1 MSAPLL
7 DARGLVKHFPVRG
20 GLFGRPVGFVRAVD
34 GIDIAVMP
42 GETLALVGESG
53 CGKSTAA
60 RLCLRLIEP
69 DRGSITFDGADLM
82 AMDEARLRAARRHMQ
97 LVFQDP
103 FASLNPRMTVG
114 QILAEPIRLHRL
126 RAGRAVEERVAELL
140 TLVGLRPEQAAR
152 YPHEF
157 SGGQRQRIGI
167 ARALACEPKLLV
179 GDEPVSA
186 LDVSIQAQVI
196 NLLDDLLA
204 RLGLAFLLIAHDLAV
219 VRHIA
224 DRVAVMY
231 LGRIVE
237 QGPTGE
243 VFANPRHPYT
253 RALLAAIPR
262 PEPVAAPPRATIE
275 GDVPSPM
282 NPPPGC
288 RFHTR
293 CPHADPRCRTED
305 PELADPGDGHRVAC
319 HHWRGLAP
327 WESGAAGADPAA
339 RARLHALARHFRAE
353 TPKGLSPAASGA
365 TLGPAGTTRTGASS

>member
-7 DARGLVKHFPVRG
+7 DARGLVKHFPVPG

-69 DRGSITFDGADLM
+69 DAGTITFDGTDLT
-82 AMDEARLRAARRHMQ
+82 AMDEARLREARRHMQ
-97 LVFQDP
+97 LIFQDP

-114 QILAEPIRLHRL
+114 QIIAEPIRLHRL
-126 RAGRAVEERVAELL
+126 RAGRAVEARVAELL

-196 NLLDDLLA
+196 NLLDDLLD

-237 QGPTGE
+237 QGPTRE

-262 PEPVAAPPRATIE
+262 PEPGVGPPRAAIE
-275 GDVPSPM
+275 GDVPSPL

-293 CPHADPRCRTED
+293 CPHADARCRSED
-305 PELADPGDGHRVAC
+305 PPLADPGDRHAVAC
-319 HHWRGLAP
+319 HHWRVLPP
-327 WESGAAGADPAA
+327 WEGEAAAGDREA
-339 RARLHALARHFRAE
+339 RARLHALARHFR
-353 TPKGLSPAASGA
+353 PDLPPGPSGA
-365 TLGPAGTTRTGASS
+365 TLDPRATTRTGASP

>member
-1 MSAPLL
+1 MTPLL
-7 DARGLVKHFPVRG
+7 DARGLTKHFPVRG
-20 GLFGRPVGFVRAVD
+20 GLFGRVTGHVRAVD
-34 GIDIAVMP
+34 GIDITVMP

-69 DRGSITFDGADLM
+69 DEGTIRFDGQDLT

-97 LVFQDP
+97 LIFQDP

-114 QILAEPIRLHRL
+114 QILAEPIRLHGL
-126 RAGRAVEERVAELL
+126 RQGSAVDARVAELL
-140 TLVGLRPEQAAR
+140 SLVGLRPEQAAR

-157 SGGQRQRIGI
+157 SGGQRQRICI
-167 ARALACEPKLLV
+167 ARALACEPNLLV

-196 NLLDDLLA
+196 NLLDDLLD

-237 QGPTGE
+237 QGPTRA
-243 VFANPRHPYT
+243 VFAAPRHPYT

-262 PEPVAAPPRATIE
+262 PEPGLATPKATIE
-275 GDVPSPM
+275 GEVPSPL

-293 CPHADPRCRTED
+293 CAHADARCRTDD
-305 PELADPGDGHRVAC
+305 PALADPGDAHAVAC
-319 HHWRGLAP
+319 HHWRGLPP
-327 WESGAAGADPAA
+327 WQGGEARSDPAA
-339 RARLHALARHFRAE
+339 RARLHALARYFRPDL
-353 TPKGLSPAASGA
+353 PKPPSGA
-365 TLGPAGTTRTGASS
+365 TLPP

>member
-1 MSAPLL
+1 MTAALL

-69 DRGSITFDGADLM
+69 DAGTILFDGEDLT

-114 QILAEPIRLHRL
+114 QTIAEPIRLHRL
-126 RAGRAVEERVAELL
+126 REGRAVDARVAELL

-157 SGGQRQRIGI
+157 SGGQRQRICI
-167 ARALACEPKLLV
+167 ARALACEPRLLV

-196 NLLDDLLA
+196 NLLDDLLD

-237 QGPTGE
+237 QGPTRE
-243 VFANPRHPYT
+243 VFARPRHPYT

-262 PEPVAAPPRATIE
+262 PEPGLAAPRVTIE

-282 NPPPGC
+282 NPPAGC
-288 RFHTR
+288 RFHPR
-293 CPHADPRCRTED
+293 CPHADARCRTDD
-305 PELADPGDGHRVAC
+305 PALADPGDAHAVAC
-319 HHWRGLAP
+319 HHWRGLPA
-327 WESGAAGADPAA
+327 WQAGEAGVDPAA
-339 RARLHALARHFRAE
+339 RARLHALARHFR
-353 TPKGLSPAASGA
+353 PDLPNAASGA
-365 TLGPAGTTRTGASS
+365 TLPP

>member
-1 MSAPLL
+1 MTPLL
-7 DARGLVKHFPVRG
+7 DARGLARYFPVRG
-20 GLFGRPVGFVRAVD
+20 GLFGRVTGHVRAVD

-53 CGKSTAA
+53 CGKSTVA

-69 DRGSITFDGADLM
+69 DEGTIRFDGQDLT
-82 AMDEARLRAARRHMQ
+82 AMDEARLRSARRHMQ
-97 LVFQDP
+97 LIFQDP

-126 RAGRAVEERVAELL
+126 RQGGAVEARVAELL
-140 TLVGLRPEQAAR
+140 RLVGLRPEQAAR

-157 SGGQRQRIGI
+157 SGGQRQRICI

-196 NLLDDLLA
+196 NLLDDLLD

-237 QGPTGE
+237 QGPTRE
-243 VFANPRHPYT
+243 VFARPRHPYT

-262 PEPVAAPPRATIE
+262 PEPGLAAPNVAIE

-282 NPPPGC
+282 NPPSGC

-293 CPHADPRCRTED
+293 CPHADARCRTDD
-305 PELADPGDGHRVAC
+305 PALTDPGDAHAVAC
-319 HHWRGLAP
+319 HHWRALPP
-327 WESGAAGADPAA
+327 WQDAAAGVDPVA
-339 RARLHALARHFRAE
+339 RARLHALARHFR
-353 TPKGLSPAASGA
+353 PDLPNAAAGA
-365 TLGPAGTTRTGASS
+365 TLTP